1 MQSGEWPTAES
12 KGTEVTDL
20 LFEQGPIRPPS
31 EAQSLLLRLTRNCPW
46 NRCEFCHTYKGQKF
60 SLRTVEEVKK
70 DIDTVSE
77 IALELKALS
86 WWVGVGGEITA
97 NLVRFVLQNPREYPD
112 TFRSIVLWLYVGGKN
127 VFLQDAN
134 SLVLKTDHV
143 VEVLTYLRKKFPFVE
158 RITTYARSK
167 TLSKKSVDELRSL
180 HRAGLSRIHIG
191 LETGYDPL
199 LEVIQKGVTAEEHV
213 IAGRKVKDSGISLSE
228 YVVLGLGGKKM
239 WREHAIETARVLSQI
254 NPDFIRVRTL
264 KVLKTMPLYEKIAR
278 GEFVLMSDEEV
289 VLEEKL
295 LIEHLNGINSR
306 FVSDHI
312 LNLLEEVEGKLP
324 EGKEKMLAVID
335 QYLALSAEEKENFRL
350 GRRAGIYRFLSDLQ
364 NPELH
369 NEVEK
374 AIKRIKDETPGGIEA
389 VISELMSSFI

>member
-1 MQSGEWPTAES
+1 MQSGEWPTTGS

-86 WWVGVGGEITA
+86 WRVGEGGEITA

>member
-86 WWVGVGGEITA
+86 WRVGEGGEITA

-180 HRAGLSRIHIG
+180 HCAGLSRIHIG